1 MKIMHIGF
9 ALALWPALLL
19 VPAWAVELDEEQS
32 FQGIGYVCTGVTGD
46 ARKDPRWGDYPAK
59 LVFASTTGEYLADI
73 AVTIRDAAGGPV
85 FEATCPS
92 PWLLIR
98 LAPGRY
104 EVTARSPDNQT
115 QSTVITVLAERQQER
130 ILRFQ

>member
-1 MKIMHIGF
+1 M
-9 ALALWPALLL
+9 PN
-19 VPAWAVELDEEQS
+19 
-32 FQGIGYVCTGVTGD
+32 
-46 ARKDPRWGDYPAK
+46 
-59 LVFASTTGEYLADI
+59 ASTGTETGKGTSGTDASGEYLADI

-115 QSTVITVLAERQQER
+115 QSTAITVLAERQQER
-130 ILRFQ
+130 ILRFN